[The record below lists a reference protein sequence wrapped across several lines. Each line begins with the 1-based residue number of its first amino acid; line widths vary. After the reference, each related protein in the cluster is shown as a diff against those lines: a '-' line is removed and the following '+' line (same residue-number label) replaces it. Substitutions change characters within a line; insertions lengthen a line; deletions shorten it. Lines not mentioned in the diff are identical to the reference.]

1 MITRRMMLA
10 GSGASLALIPTP
22 IIADDGPVLGDD
34 GLYHQSWFLDS
45 FLELKDDIE
54 EAAEAGKQLV
64 IFWELRGCP
73 YCKETHFTNLGR
85 KDIREFI
92 QANFVVLQL
101 NILGSRLV
109 VDVDGEE
116 LSEKKLASRYG
127 VRFTPTFQFLGD
139 DVAQMTDSKPRKREV
154 ARAQGYLKPDHFLLM
169 FEYVQ
174 SRSYQTLSFRQ
185 YLKSRK
191 SS

>member
-10 GSGASLALIPTP
+10 SSSASLTLGLTPTP
-22 IIADDGPVLGDD
+22 IFADDGPVLGDD
-34 GLYHQSWFLDS
+34 GLYHQSWFLES

-54 EAAEAGKQLV
+54 EAGASGKQLV
-64 IFWELRGCP
+64 VFWELRGCP

-85 KDIREFI
+85 KDIRKFI
-92 QANFVVLQL
+92 QANFEVLQL
-101 NILGSRLV
+101 NILGSRMV

-116 LSEKKLASRYG
+116 LSEKKLASKYG

-139 DVAQMTDSKPRKREV
+139 DITQMTNQKPRKREV

-169 FEYVQ
+169 FQYVQ

-185 YLKSRK
+185 YLKS
-191 SS
+191 S